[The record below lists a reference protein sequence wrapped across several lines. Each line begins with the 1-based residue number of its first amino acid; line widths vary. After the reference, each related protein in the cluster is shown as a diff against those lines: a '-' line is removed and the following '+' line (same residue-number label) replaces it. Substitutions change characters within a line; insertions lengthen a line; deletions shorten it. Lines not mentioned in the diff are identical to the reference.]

1 MPTPL
6 ILVVEDRRTEQYVY
20 LQLLKKFE
28 FDVQVVSSAESAL
41 DAVKV
46 ADYSAIL
53 MDVTLPGMNGIA
65 CTRQIREIQMV
76 QGKYTP
82 IIAVTAKID
91 ADTRKECLEAGM
103 DGYLT
108 KPFSPEQLLLILTPF
123 LDRSTF
129 SQEVSVQAGA

>member
-20 LQLLKKFE
+20 LQLLKRFE

-53 MDVTLPGMNGIA
+53 MDITLPGMNGIA
-65 CTRQIREIQMV
+65 CTRQIREIQTE

-82 IIAVTAKID
+82 IIAVTAKTD
-91 ADTRKECLEAGM
+91 KDTRKECLESGM

-108 KPFSPEQLLLILTPF
+108 KPFSPEQLRLILTPF
-123 LDRSTF
+123 LEGSP
-129 SQEVSVQAGA
+129 SNEVRAGG

>member
-20 LQLLKKFE
+20 MQLLKKFE

-41 DAVKV
+41 DAIKV

-53 MDVTLPGMNGIA
+53 MDITLPGMNGIA
-65 CTRQIREIQMV
+65 CTRQIREFQTL

-91 ADTRKECLEAGM
+91 KATRKECLESGM

-108 KPFSPEQLLLILTPF
+108 KPFSPDQLRLILAPF
-123 LDRSTF
+123 IEDQFPPAEPALI
-129 SQEVSVQAGA
+129 E

>member
-20 LQLLKKFE
+20 MQLLKKFE
-28 FDVQVVSSAESAL
+28 YDVQVVSSAESAL

-53 MDVTLPGMNGIA
+53 MDITLPGMNGIA
-65 CTRQIREIQMV
+65 CTRQIRELQTAK
-76 QGKYTP
+76 GKYTP

-91 ADTRKECLEAGM
+91 KTTRKDCLESGM

-108 KPFSPEQLLLILTPF
+108 KPFSPDQLRLILAPF
-123 LDRSTF
+123 IEDQFPPAEPALI
-129 SQEVSVQAGA
+129 E